1 MELAWKG
8 HGISVRILRK
18 QVEGTTAPAAKRVHR
33 PPSPEQ
39 RREIEKQYLL
49 TSGTRY
55 ITPTR

>member
-8 HGISVRILRK
+8 QGISVRILIK
-18 QVEGTTAPAAKRVHR
+18 QVEATPAPAAKRVHR

-49 TSGTRY
+49 ASATRY
-55 ITPTR
+55 IAPTR